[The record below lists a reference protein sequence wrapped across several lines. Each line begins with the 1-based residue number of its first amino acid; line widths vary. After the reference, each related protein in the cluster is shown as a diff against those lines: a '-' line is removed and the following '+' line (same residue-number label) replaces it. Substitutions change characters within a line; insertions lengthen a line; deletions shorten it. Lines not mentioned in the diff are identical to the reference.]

1 MLLLPTPTGRVEYT
15 VVGRGD
21 PVTVFA
27 HGLGGSIP
35 DTRPLGSGVTGT
47 RVFFHFRGHGRSIS
61 KDKNWGY
68 DELAADLIAVA
79 DHVGATRALGAS
91 LGAGALCRLV
101 ELNPDRFERLVFVLP
116 SVVGEIRSERVRR
129 RLTELA
135 AAVRTGSVREVG
147 KLVYDEI
154 PAAMHDRPEVAAYVQ
169 RRAHALLQVQDE
181 LLALREVVAVQD
193 RTALA
198 RVQAPALV
206 IGSTDDPLHDGEVAK
221 DLAAALPAGELRVFD
236 DRGIVWTHRAEL
248 RELISGFLG
257 AAER

>member
-35 DTRPLGSGVTGT
+35 DTRPFGSGVTGT

-61 KDKNWGY
+61 KDKHWGY

-79 DHVGATRALGAS
+79 DHVGATHALGVS

-101 ELNPDRFERLVFVLP
+101 EINPDRFDRLVFVLP

-135 AAVRTGSVREVG
+135 AAVRTGSTRAVAA
-147 KLVYDEI
+147 LVYDEI
-154 PAAMHDRPEVAAYVQ
+154 PPALHERPEVAAYVQ
-169 RRAHALLQVQDE
+169 RRAQTLLSVQDE
-181 LLALREVVAVQD
+181 LLALRDEVAVED
-193 RTALA
+193 RSALA
-198 RVQAPALV
+198 RVRVPALV
-206 IGSTDDPLHDGEVAK
+206 IGSTDDPLHDGDVAR
-221 DLAAALPAGELRVFD
+221 DLAAALPDGRLHVFD
-236 DRGIVWTHRAEL
+236 ERGFVWTHRTQL
-248 RELISGFLG
+248 RELISGFL
-257 AAER
+257 AT